1 MVATLMKK
9 LLAIL
14 VISLLW
20 CNVGFAETR
29 LDCKY
34 YDSIRITHTETSS
47 TYSGELKNIIQYMT
61 IILDLD
67 KNEDVLG
74 IEIINVSELG
84 GFTPEVEALIIKDQI
99 G

>member
-1 MVATLMKK
+1 MINL
-9 LLAIL
+9 
-14 VISLLW
+14 
-20 CNVGFAETR
+20 E
-29 LDCKY
+29 
-34 YDSIRITHTETSS
+34 YDKEADAAYIRIQD
-47 TYSGELKNIIQYMT
+47 GDFAKNRKLSNSV
-61 IILDLD
+61 ILDLD

>member
-1 MVATLMKK
+1 MKK
-9 LLAIL
+9 LLLIL
-14 VISLLW
+14 VALLW

-67 KNEDVLG
+67 KKKNY
-74 IEIINVSELG
+74 
-84 GFTPEVEALIIKDQI
+84 
-99 G
+99 